1 MCIIKV
7 MFRSWSKLDQ
17 TLIEVTSL
25 PKRELNQSGLNQLL
39 EESDLVLL
47 RLLLTLLVD
56 SS

>member
-1 MCIIKV
+1 M
-7 MFRSWSKLDQ
+7 MFRSWGELNQ
-17 TLIEVTSL
+17 TLIEVTNL

-39 EESDLVLL
+39 EESDLVLF